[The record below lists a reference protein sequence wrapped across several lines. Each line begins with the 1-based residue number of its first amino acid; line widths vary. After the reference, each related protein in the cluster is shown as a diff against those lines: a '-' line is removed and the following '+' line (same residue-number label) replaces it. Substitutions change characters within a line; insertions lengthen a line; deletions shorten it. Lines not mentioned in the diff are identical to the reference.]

1 MAVSHVVIHLHEIF
15 IYDLH
20 SYGIAS
26 SRSYNK
32 QVYVLLMLV
41 EWALKQ
47 LEGNGA
53 TDYGNPLSIG

>member
-1 MAVSHVVIHLHEIF
+1 MLSFIF
-15 IYDLH
+15 IGYSYTICIRMALLH
-20 SYGIAS
+20 LGH
-26 SRSYNK
+26 RNK

-53 TDYGNPLSIG
+53 TDYGDPLSMG